1 MLSIKYFAWKN
12 YLGQLS
18 ESNCLGGN
26 YLEGNYPRVI
36 TRGTIIQSP
45 IVRGEFCWMKLSG
58 GSYAGTIIWWAI
70 VRGTIILGDYC
81 PGAIV

>member
-1 MLSIKYFAWKN
+1 M
-12 YLGQLS
+12 
-18 ESNCLGGN
+18 
-26 YLEGNYPRVI
+26 EGNYPRVI

-81 PGAIV
+81 PGGNCVGNNHPGGYYPGAIALEPK